1 MGIRS
6 LGIFLL
12 DLKMYFEIYF
22 KDLFYQRVCVC
33 YVIVSCVWDRV
44 VCKSK
49 VEACREKVVGDSFSV
64 LDVIEEV
71 RR

>member
-1 MGIRS
+1 M
-6 LGIFLL
+6 
-12 DLKMYFEIYF
+12 
-22 KDLFYQRVCVC
+22 C

-49 VEACREKVVGDSFSV
+49 VEACREKVVGDSSSV
-64 LDVIEEV
+64 LDATEEV